1 MSQVPAVP
9 YMTNTVCA
17 NNSRDVQANSILYS
31 AWLNTEYASEVA
43 SNITQ

>member
-1 MSQVPAVP
+1 MSQVPAVH
-9 YMTNTVCA
+9 YTTNTVCA

-31 AWLNTEYASEVA
+31 ARLEYASEVA